1 MTSTKQITEFTFI
14 AFFKGRTLTV
24 EAPTSYAAQ
33 QKAAAL
39 FKARKSYDVTV
50 MRADITHNP
59 AVL

>member
-1 MTSTKQITEFTFI
+1 MYTFI

-33 QKAAAL
+33 QKAATL

-50 MRADITHNP
+50 MRADIEHSP
-59 AVL
+59 AAL

>member
-1 MTSTKQITEFTFI
+1 MFTFI

-24 EAPTSYAAQ
+24 QAPTSYAAQ

-50 MRADITHNP
+50 MRSDIDHNP
-59 AVL
+59 AAL

>member
-1 MTSTKQITEFTFI
+1 MFTFI
-14 AFFKGRTLTV
+14 AFFNGRTLTV

-50 MRADITHNP
+50 MRADTEHNP
-59 AVL
+59 AAL